1 MENQAIEIR
10 HRRLLRQHKVLEG
23 IPLLAAEEWV
33 YARPGQ
39 PDIGQEPHLNFL
51 AFRGAASEKLHV

>member
-33 YARPGQ
+33 YAY
-39 PDIGQEPHLNFL
+39 
-51 AFRGAASEKLHV
+51 HVVGVL

>member
-10 HRRLLRQHKVLEG
+10 HRRPLRQHKVLEG

-33 YARPGQ
+33 YAY
-39 PDIGQEPHLNFL
+39 
-51 AFRGAASEKLHV
+51 HVVGVL